1 MIKINDN
8 EKAFCNKNEISE
20 IPEMIMFDYGHTL
33 LQEPGWNPRNGIN
46 ALMQYVIHNPNGY
59 TTDDIMPYVDKLI
72 KNDLPEIKRR
82 GYDVTWKS
90 TARFLSELL
99 SIKLSVN
106 SDTAE
111 IIFWN
116 GETPGETMP
125 YADIMLSE
133 LKRLGIRTAV
143 VSNLTMSCSA
153 LKERLNRL
161 IPDNNIEFVITSS
174 DYVFR
179 KPNPL
184 IFRLALN
191 KAKLP
196 PEKVWFCG
204 DNPCAD
210 IEGASNAG
218 IFPVWY
224 DSEIECPYRDKE
236 REIVPSCRHLH
247 IKNWN
252 ELILILKNQN
262 L

>member
-1 MIKINDN
+1 MIKPNDN
-8 EKAFCNKNEISE
+8 EKAACKKIE

-46 ALMQYVIHNPNGY
+46 ALMKYVSRNPYGL
-59 TTDDIMPYVDKLI
+59 TVDDIMPYVNNLVKI
-72 KNDLPEIKRR
+72 DLPEIKRR

-99 SIKLSVN
+99 SIELSIN
-106 SDTAE
+106 LEAAE

-116 GETPGETMP
+116 GETPGEIMP
-125 YADIMLSE
+125 NADSLLSE
-133 LKRLGIRTAV
+133 LKSIGIRTAV
-143 VSNLTMSCSA
+143 VSNLTMSCGA
-153 LKERLNRL
+153 LKERINRL
-161 IPDNNIEFVITSS
+161 LPDNNIEFVITSA
-174 DYVFR
+174 DYIFR

-184 IFRLALN
+184 IFKLALN

-210 IEGASNAG
+210 VEGANSIG

-224 DSEIECPYRDKE
+224 DSEIDCPYRDKE
-236 REIVPSCRHLH
+236 REIIPSCKYLH

-252 ELILILKNQN
+252 ELLAVLKNQ
-262 L
+262 